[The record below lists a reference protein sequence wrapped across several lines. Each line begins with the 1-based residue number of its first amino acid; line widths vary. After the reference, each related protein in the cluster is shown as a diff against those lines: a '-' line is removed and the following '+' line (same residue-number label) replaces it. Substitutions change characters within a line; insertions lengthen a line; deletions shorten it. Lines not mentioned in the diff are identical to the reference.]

1 MIARLF
7 AFAIAALALAA
18 LRAQYDVLPYGVGAQ
33 TLLQR
38 LWVLAGYF
46 TVLTNALVAVH
57 MLAIT
62 KNWQISSSRAAG
74 LVVAIAMVG
83 IVYHLVL
90 AQLWNPVGLAWWAD
104 QGLHTAVPLA
114 TLAWWLAFAPKSVR
128 RVDVPKWLIWPL
140 IYCIYAVIRGSA
152 TGFWPYP
159 FLDVDQLGQIRVAI
173 NITGLIMAF
182 GGLAI
187 VAYFVAQAMGGKD
200 HASPS

>member
-90 AQLWNPVGLAWWAD
+90 AQLWNPVGLA
-104 QGLHTAVPLA
+104 
-114 TLAWWLAFAPKSVR
+114 
-128 RVDVPKWLIWPL
+128 
-140 IYCIYAVIRGSA
+140 
-152 TGFWPYP
+152 
-159 FLDVDQLGQIRVAI
+159 
-173 NITGLIMAF
+173 
-182 GGLAI
+182 
-187 VAYFVAQAMGGKD
+187 
-200 HASPS
+200 